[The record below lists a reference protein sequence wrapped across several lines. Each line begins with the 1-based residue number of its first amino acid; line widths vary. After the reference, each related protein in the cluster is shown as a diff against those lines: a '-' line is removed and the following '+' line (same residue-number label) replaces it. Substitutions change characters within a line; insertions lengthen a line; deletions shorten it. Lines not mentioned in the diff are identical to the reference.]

1 MRPHRFLLI
10 SRIGPESL
18 HPQWLA
24 PAAERDFD
32 LLLSAYSS
40 DVAAPE
46 RQAGILFEH
55 RQGRKVAGYGEIIRD
70 HRELIA
76 RYDYVALFDDD
87 LAIDARDLNCL
98 FRIIADHKLKIA
110 QPALDHAS

>member
-1 MRPHRFLLI
+1 MSPRRFLLI

-40 DVAAPE
+40 DVTAPE
-46 RQAGILFEH
+46 SQPGVFFEY
-55 RQGRKVAGYGEIIRD
+55 RRGRKVAGYGEIIRD
-70 HRELIA
+70 GRCTSFHATTIA
-76 RYDYVALFDDD
+76 
-87 LAIDARDLNCL
+87 
-98 FRIIADHKLKIA
+98 
-110 QPALDHAS
+110 S